1 MSRRKTAI
9 KLSTLILVVLVVL
22 VVTSVF
28 ATDLVFKNEY
38 EKRDKADIYWNYNK
52 LLEQPYKHLK
62 INGGNITNIIFE
74 PGKNPSVRVLKR
86 WLDFKDNDHLTAY
99 IKNDTL
105 YLNFKNKYKNI
116 NEKDWM
122 QGEVLVRLFAPQL
135 LSVDGLNT
143 NFEMQKMKQSDISI
157 NLKGKSR
164 LEVETYSPD
173 FDTLNVTQSDSS
185 QVIFEM
191 SPDLKVSPMMKFKKV
206 TANMTGYT
214 LLDIGRSYVDNI
226 KLNIADSS
234 AVILSGK
241 SLKGVTNNSFVK

>member
-1 MSRRKTAI
+1 MNKRKVAI
-9 KLSTLILVVLVVL
+9 KLSTLIITVLFVVVV
-22 VVTSVF
+22 VSVF
-28 ATDLVFKNEY
+28 ATDLVLKNEY
-38 EKRDKADIYWNYNK
+38 EKRDKNDVYWNYNK

-86 WLDFKDNDHLTAY
+86 WLNFKEHDNLTAY

-105 YLNFKNKYKNI
+105 YLNFKNKYNNI

-135 LSVDGLNT
+135 LSVDGVNT
-143 NFEMQKMKQSDISI
+143 NFEMQKMKQRNISI
-157 NLKGKSR
+157 NLKGNSK
-164 LEVETYSPD
+164 LEVETYSPN

-185 QVIFEM
+185 QVVFEM
-191 SPDLKVSPMMKFKKV
+191 SPNLKVSPMMHFKNV
-206 TANMTGYT
+206 TANLTGYT
-214 LLDIGRSYVDNI
+214 LLDIGRSYVDHI

-234 AVILSGK
+234 AVILSGR
-241 SLKGVTNNSFVK
+241 SLKNVPK